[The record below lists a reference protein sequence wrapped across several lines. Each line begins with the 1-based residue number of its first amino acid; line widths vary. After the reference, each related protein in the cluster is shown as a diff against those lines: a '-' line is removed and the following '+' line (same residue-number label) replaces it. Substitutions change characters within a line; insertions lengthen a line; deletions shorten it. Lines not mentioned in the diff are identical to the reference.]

1 MRLRKPT
8 SLQAKTVELAD
19 EQLQGIA
26 GGLMPEPSSSCPAGR
41 GANVSHVWEEMEST
55 SPGGGLTGSAF
66 RHLRRENCGFTKL
79 VAGQANEPP
88 PVGGWASRYRI
99 RARGGAHKSDRCL
112 CPTQALPPCDLKAGD
127 AAWGVR
133 HLIEA
138 PSHAGRC
145 LSFLLFRSVLR
156 TAAQSSSLFTR
167 RS

>member
-41 GANVSHVWEEMEST
+41 GANVSHVWEEMERT
-55 SPGGGLTGSAF
+55 SPSGGLTGSAF

-79 VAGQANEPP
+79 VAGQANESP

-99 RARGGAHKSDRCL
+99 RARGWGSQER
-112 CPTQALPPCDLKAGD
+112 PVSLP
-127 AAWGVR
+127 
-133 HLIEA
+133 
-138 PSHAGRC
+138 HAS
-145 LSFLLFRSVLR
+145 LATLRSE
-156 TAAQSSSLFTR
+156 SGR
-167 RS
+167 RSLGRPSPD